1 MFAVAVLTGTLD
13 ARGERDQGLP
23 VGIIKSRVMGVHAR
37 ATVNGESVDVSR
49 FGKLE
54 YWDRRRGHSRTRLT
68 KPHRFLNGVMS
79 ATHRTDHPVVKDVDH
94 LGGLPRVEPILLALS
109 PAFVL
114 AVAAII
120 ANFLNMDLADVV
132 AQLAAVGS
140 LIAGGV
146 GAM

>member
-1 MFAVAVLTGTLD
+1 
-13 ARGERDQGLP
+13 
-23 VGIIKSRVMGVHAR
+23 
-37 ATVNGESVDVSR
+37 
-49 FGKLE
+49 
-54 YWDRRRGHSRTRLT
+54 
-68 KPHRFLNGVMS
+68 MS

-146 GAM
+146 GAMYARDRVISVDTYDEQVAVERREAEAAKAQEINRYLEDDLRKNTDAWEDMLQANEPLPGEEELDPRGVLPSLSAFEG